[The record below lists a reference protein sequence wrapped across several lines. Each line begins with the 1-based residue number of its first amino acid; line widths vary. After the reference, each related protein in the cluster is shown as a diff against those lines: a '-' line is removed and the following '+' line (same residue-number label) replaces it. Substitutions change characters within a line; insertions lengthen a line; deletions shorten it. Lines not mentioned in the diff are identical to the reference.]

1 MPPTAA
7 PAPPCPELSRCG
19 GCAWMHRPLP
29 DQRQQLQ
36 DDVERAISH
45 PVDELVTS
53 PQTEGY
59 RLRLRLRPGPDGRL
73 GLTRPRSHDAV
84 PLASC
89 AVAHPR
95 LNEVLERLPELPG
108 FAAVE
113 LRTNGRE
120 VVLAASSRRR
130 SGPRKRRG
138 PRGGGEL
145 RKRLVSLDLGAL
157 GLAGVA
163 LDGDRVAGQPRL
175 ELSVDGEASSAGLQ
189 ASAASFFQVNGGIN
203 AAVVARVGA
212 LVRSLAPAH
221 LLDLYAGNGNLSLG
235 LAGQG
240 FGLTLIESSPSAVRD
255 ARETVARRGLQGTVD
270 VRRGD
275 AGAFQ
280 PGDCFFDVAVLDP
293 PRAGAPGLLPRLLTT
308 RPRALLYLSCNP
320 RALGRDLGALR
331 GSAWRLAHT
340 TVYEMFPHT
349 GHAEVLAVVLRDDQ
363 PLPVEALGEKDGEAL
378 RDKQPPL
385 R

>member
-1 MPPTAA
+1 MSATTTT
-7 PAPPCPELSRCG
+7 APPCPELARCG
-19 GCAWMHRPLP
+19 GCAWMHRSLEE
-29 DQRQQLQ
+29 QRQQLQ

-45 PVDELVTS
+45 PVDELVPS
-53 PQTEGY
+53 PRTEGY

-73 GLTRPRSHDAV
+73 GLTRPRSHEAV

-89 AVAHPR
+89 TVAHPR
-95 LNEVLERLPELPG
+95 LNEVLGRLPELPG

-113 LRTNGRE
+113 LRTNGRD

-130 SGPRKRRG
+130 AGPRQRRG
-138 PRGGGEL
+138 PKGGGEL
-145 RKRLVSLDLGAL
+145 RKRLVALDLGGL

-163 LDGDRVAGQPRL
+163 LDGNRIAGQPRL
-175 ELSVDGEASSAGLQ
+175 ELGGEGGEPGTGLQ
-189 ASAASFFQVNGGIN
+189 ASAGSFFQVNRAIN

-212 LVRSLAPAH
+212 VVRGLAPAH

-255 ARETVARRGLQGTVD
+255 AREAVARRGLQDTVD
-270 VRRGD
+270 VQRGD

-293 PRAGAPGLLPRLLTT
+293 PRAGAPGLLARLLTT

-363 PLPVEALGEKDGEAL
+363 PLPVEALGATAGSAL
-378 RDKQPPL
+378 RDTAPPL